1 MTVKYKGKYSRLFAL
16 PGGGPQGSLLG
27 LFLFLVLIDDVG
39 FEDQSN
45 NTGEL
50 ITKKK
55 RVNDMNA
62 IHLKYV
68 DDLALAEAID
78 MKSQLTHIPVDARP
92 QPDDYRV
99 RTGHFLKNETS
110 QVYEQLRITQA
121 YARDNGMRLNVTK
134 TKLMLFNP
142 CTSRDFMPD
151 MALDNTR
158 IDLVEQTKLLGVVV
172 KSDLSWDANTKYI
185 VVRCNSKIWTI
196 RRLKKLG
203 ASREDLL
210 EIYFKQIRSIA
221 EFAVPVWNSSLT
233 GGDILNLER
242 IQKTVLNIVLGDQ
255 YRSYSSALKITGLSK
270 LSDRRSKI
278 SLNFAKKALKNPKFT
293 NWFKLNKKVGGRTQQ
308 PKYCPVVSKTSRFLK
323 SPISAL
329 ISLLNNQ

>member
-121 YARDNGMRLNVTK
+121 YARDH
-134 TKLMLFNP
+134 
-142 CTSRDFMPD
+142 
-151 MALDNTR
+151 
-158 IDLVEQTKLLGVVV
+158 
-172 KSDLSWDANTKYI
+172 
-185 VVRCNSKIWTI
+185 
-196 RRLKKLG
+196 
-203 ASREDLL
+203 
-210 EIYFKQIRSIA
+210 
-221 EFAVPVWNSSLT
+221 
-233 GGDILNLER
+233 
-242 IQKTVLNIVLGDQ
+242 
-255 YRSYSSALKITGLSK
+255 
-270 LSDRRSKI
+270 
-278 SLNFAKKALKNPKFT
+278 
-293 NWFKLNKKVGGRTQQ
+293 
-308 PKYCPVVSKTSRFLK
+308 
-323 SPISAL
+323 
-329 ISLLNNQ
+329 